1 MARGRENPFLRKKGN
16 IFDIELLT
24 LEVEGFS
31 LRIVGRPE
39 AGRRRQVFKRLA
51 LIQVQNLTKR
61 FNSKTALD
69 HVSFEVEKGD
79 IVGFLGP
86 NGAGKTTT
94 MRIITAFIPPT
105 SGRAVVGGFD
115 VIEQPLQAKK
125 LLGYLPESVPLYQ
138 EMRVREYLKFRA
150 ELKGVRGPQIA
161 RNVDRVVEECQLKE
175 VEKKVIAHLS
185 KGFRQRTGLADALI
199 SQPPI
204 LILDEPTIGLDPSQ
218 IRQTRKL
225 IRELGEQRT
234 LILSTHILPEVE
246 QVCNRVL
253 IINRG
258 KIVGEGTPQELR
270 KRLAGQSVI
279 KAELRGRGVS
289 RDAFASLEGVK
300 EAALDGDGEIATVSL
315 TTNLPQGDLEEK
327 LFGLCVDRKWIL
339 RALYREAPSLED
351 VFMELTGPEAEAA
364 ADARDA
370 AEAEAEESEKTG
382 DEDGGDSGG
391 PGEKDSEGGQS

>member
-1 MARGRENPFLRKKGN
+1 
-16 IFDIELLT
+16 
-24 LEVEGFS
+24 
-31 LRIVGRPE
+31 
-39 AGRRRQVFKRLA
+39 

-69 HVSFEVEKGD
+69 SVSFEVEKGD
-79 IVGFLGP
+79 IIGFLGP

-115 VIEQPLQAKK
+115 VMEQPLQAKK
-125 LLGYLPESVPLYQ
+125 LLGYLPESVPLYM
-138 EMRVREYLKFRA
+138 EMRVREYLRFRA
-150 ELKGVRGPQIA
+150 ELKGVRGSDIA
-161 RNVDRVVEECQLKE
+161 KNVDRVVEECQLKE

-225 IRELGEQRT
+225 IRDLGEQRT

-258 KIVGEGTPQELR
+258 KIVGEGTPRELR
-270 KRLAGQSVI
+270 KRLAGQSVV
-279 KAELRGRGVS
+279 KAEMRGRGLSLDVLE
-289 RDAFASLEGVK
+289 SLEGVK
-300 EAALDGDGEIATVSL
+300 DAAMETDGEIATVSL
-315 TTNLPQGDLEEK
+315 TTNLPQGEIEEK
-327 LFGLCVDRKWIL
+327 LFGLCVEKKWVL
-339 RALYREAPSLED
+339 RSLFREAPSLED
-351 VFMELTGPEAEAA
+351 VFMELTGPEVEPEAGTE
-364 ADARDA
+364 ARP
-370 AEAEAEESEKTG
+370 EAGEDEERKEETG
-382 DEDGGDSGG
+382 KDESGG
-391 PGEKDSEGGQS
+391 PGEKDGEGGKS

>member
-1 MARGRENPFLRKKGN
+1 
-16 IFDIELLT
+16 
-24 LEVEGFS
+24 
-31 LRIVGRPE
+31 
-39 AGRRRQVFKRLA
+39 

-69 HVSFEVEKGD
+69 TVSFEVEKGD
-79 IVGFLGP
+79 ILGFLGP

-125 LLGYLPESVPLYQ
+125 LLGYLPESVPLYM

-150 ELKGVRGPQIA
+150 ELKGVRGPDIA
-161 RNVDRVVEECQLKE
+161 RSVDRVVEECQLKE

-204 LILDEPTIGLDPSQ
+204 LVLDEPTIGLDPSQ

-225 IRELGEQRT
+225 IRDLGEQRT

-270 KRLAGQSVI
+270 KRLAGQSVV
-279 KAELRGRGVS
+279 KAEMRGRGIS
-289 RDAFASLEGVK
+289 REALEALEGVMGASLES
-300 EAALDGDGEIATVSL
+300 EGDLASVSL
-315 TTNLPQGDLEEK
+315 TTNLPQGEIEEQ
-327 LFGLCVDRKWIL
+327 LFNLCVEKKWVL
-339 RALYREAPSLED
+339 RSLFREAPSLED
-351 VFMELTGPEAEAA
+351 VFMELTGPEAG
-364 ADARDA
+364 
-370 AEAEAEESEKTG
+370 AEARPEAGAEAGAEAGEETG
-382 DEDGGDSGG
+382 TEEGGTDGGEDESGG
-391 PGEKDSEGGQS
+391 SGEKDREGGAS